1 MTPALRLEGPD
12 QGLAT
17 LVFDTP
23 DSKVNVLGRDVIEEL
38 ATLLDDLEGR
48 SDISCL
54 VLMSGKPRN
63 FIAGAD
69 IDAIEQVEDPAD
81 VREAVTLVQGL
92 YSRWEKLPYPTI
104 AAISGSCM
112 GGGTEWALASTY
124 IVIADRPDLRIGLPE
139 TRLGILPGWGGCTRL
154 PRRVGLTAAL
164 DVILA
169 GKNVNAYKAFKIGL
183 ADALMPPAS
192 FRHHVRDFARQT
204 IAGKPPVKERATGVK
219 DALLEK
225 NPLGRKIVFDQ
236 AGKQV
241 LKMTG
246 GNYPAPLRALEVVRT
261 GIEQGSS
268 AGFEAEARGISELAV
283 SRESKSLVHVFR
295 LMEGAG
301 KGGRSDGGKNRPIRR
316 AAVLGAGVMGG
327 GIAQLLAAKAS
338 VPVRLKD
345 IAPEPLAQGMAH
357 ARQLFDKQ
365 VQRRRITKPQA
376 LENMNRLRP
385 TLDYSGFSSVDLV
398 VEAIVERLDVKQKV
412 FAELSAIVPESAIL
426 ASNTSSLSI
435 EAIGRDV
442 EGPERVI
449 GMHFFNPVDKMPLVE
464 IVVSPLTSPDV
475 TDSIV
480 ALCGTLGKTPVVVKD
495 GPGFLVNRLLMFS
508 MAEALS
514 LLEDGVSIP
523 ALDRTMKQW
532 GMPMGPVTL
541 TDEVGLDVA
550 THVAG
555 ILVDAFG
562 DRLHVPEWIGRMVEA
577 GRLGAKVGKGFYR
590 YEGGK
595 RVEPDPAVYDLL
607 GLSPTNDQPDVLE
620 VGHRIV
626 LPMLNE
632 AARCL
637 SEGVVRDAADLDL
650 AMIMGTGFPPFRGGL
665 CRWADDE
672 GPELLRERM
681 EALAEKIGPRFA
693 PSDAFTERRL
703 GRGLLFSLSALPEA
717 RHRRLRRRWPRSCCK
732 SRDERSRHASQS
744 ESQVPHRR
752 SAYSPC
758 HSQQRPRSRS
768 RASSRER
775 STSTKCCSMSWLR
788 IGTVTSSWGY
798 NPRTSPSRTES
809 APSRSSPRLSTATG
823 PSSSLPLWQA
833 GWAFHRTTCRWT
845 ATSSSSSTTP
855 ARSSRV
861 SWRNSSTP
869 CDGRGAGCIRSCCPT
884 TGSRW
889 SATTTSSRSTRTSR
903 GTTRRS

>member
-1 MTPALRLEGPD
+1 LASALRLEGPD
-12 QGLAT
+12 EGLAT
-17 LVFDTP
+17 LVFDSP
-23 DSKVNVLGRDVIEEL
+23 DSKVNVLGREVIEEL
-38 ATLLDDLEGR
+38 AALLDDLESR
-48 SDISCL
+48 TDISCL

-69 IDAIEQVEDPAD
+69 IDAIERVEDPAE

-92 YSRWEKLPYPTI
+92 YSRWERLPFPTI
-104 AAISGSCM
+104 AAIAGSCM

-124 IVIADRPDLRIGLPE
+124 ILIANRPDLRIGLPE

-164 DVILA
+164 DVILP

-183 ADALMPPAS
+183 ADAVMPPAS
-192 FRHHVRDFARQT
+192 FQHHVRDFARQAM
-204 IAGKPPVKERATGVK
+204 AGKAPVKDRSTGVK

-241 LKMTG
+241 LKTTG

-261 GIEQGSS
+261 GLERGKA

-301 KGGRSDGGKNRPIRR
+301 KAGSKKGDRGDGGSRRSIRR

-327 GIAQLLAAKAS
+327 GIAQLLAARAS

-357 ARQLFDKQ
+357 AHELFAKQ
-365 VQRRRITKPQA
+365 VKRRRITKPQA
-376 LENMNRLRP
+376 LENMNLLRP
-385 TLDYSGFSSVDLV
+385 TLDYSGFPAVDLV
-398 VEAIVERLDVKQKV
+398 IEAIVERLDVKQSV
-412 FAELSAIVPESAIL
+412 FAELSAIVPDSAIL

-442 EGPERVI
+442 QSPERVI
-449 GMHFFNPVDKMPLVE
+449 GMHFFNPVDRMPLVE
-464 IVVSPLTSPDV
+464 VVISSHTAADV

-480 ALCGTLGKTPVVVKD
+480 ALCGALGKTPVVVKD

-555 ILVDAFG
+555 ILMDAFG
-562 DRLHVPEWIGRMVEA
+562 DRLHVPEWIGRMVED

-590 YEGGK
+590 YEGRK
-595 RVEPDPAVYDLL
+595 RLEPDPAVYDLL
-607 GLSPTNDQPDVLE
+607 GLSPSNDEPDTLE

-637 SEGVVRDAADLDL
+637 AEGVVRDAGDLDL

-672 GPELLRERM
+672 GVHGLHDRM
-681 EALAEKIGPRFA
+681 EELAGRIGTRFA
-693 PSDAFTERRL
+693 PSDAFADIVAA
-703 GRGLLFSLSALPEA
+703 GGFYA
-717 RHRRLRRRWPRSCCK
+717 RYPRAAK
-732 SRDERSRHASQS
+732 RDA
-744 ESQVPHRR
+744 
-752 SAYSPC
+752 A
-758 HSQQRPRSRS
+758 
-768 RASSRER
+768 A
-775 STSTKCCSMSWLR
+775 
-788 IGTVTSSWGY
+788 
-798 NPRTSPSRTES
+798 
-809 APSRSSPRLSTATG
+809 
-823 PSSSLPLWQA
+823 
-833 GWAFHRTTCRWT
+833 
-845 ATSSSSSTTP
+845 
-855 ARSSRV
+855 
-861 SWRNSSTP
+861 
-869 CDGRGAGCIRSCCPT
+869 
-884 TGSRW
+884 
-889 SATTTSSRSTRTSR
+889 
-903 GTTRRS
+903 